1 MAGRIQVDGTV
12 LTLELEQK
20 PFLLLADTDRLAVL
34 AHQTLWQSVSQPGAG
49 GCQYLHMFRPEPY
62 FFIQLSIHG
71 IFSGF
76 TVIQSPLGKLP
87 GVLTETPG
95 PHYLAKSVT
104 DNDAHICAKTVA
116 VNHMD
121 SEKAINFNDS
131 IVSQSHV
138 GSNSLFTAFSLDKQM
153 EFSTLSTTALPC
165 LSGYPQ
171 KLWISLF
178 ETRLNFWKRCF
189 LQPLQSKS
197 KSKNQN
203 KIILN
208 TKR

>member
-1 MAGRIQVDGTV
+1 M
-12 LTLELEQK
+12 
-20 PFLLLADTDRLAVL
+20 
-34 AHQTLWQSVSQPGAG
+34 
-49 GCQYLHMFRPEPY
+49 
-62 FFIQLSIHG
+62 
-71 IFSGF
+71 
-76 TVIQSPLGKLP
+76 
-87 GVLTETPG
+87 LTETPG

-178 ETRLNFWKRCF
+178 ETRLSFWKRCF
-189 LQPLQSKS
+189 LQPLQSKP

-203 KIILN
+203 KITLN
-208 TKR
+208 TNRYKYKKKAINSNPINRALFNQRVIRTDLGQYHKTLFTPHGQKLGLKVQNGAKTRLTLTIFCFIEAKNTQLSQNAVDKFVGNTGEIGE